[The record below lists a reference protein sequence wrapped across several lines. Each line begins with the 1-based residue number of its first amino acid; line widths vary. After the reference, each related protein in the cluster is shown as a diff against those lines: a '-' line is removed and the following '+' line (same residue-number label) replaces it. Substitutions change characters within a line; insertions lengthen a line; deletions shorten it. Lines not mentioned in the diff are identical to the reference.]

1 MKKVKYNSNT
11 KIYYDNK
18 SIELAKKW
26 IKNLNDNNKK
36 LWDKIKNKDNKYVE
50 LLNKYNNIKVM
61 YDKALENFEILNMRI
76 DNFEKSTDKS
86 EVVINEMILEL

>member
-1 MKKVKYNSNT
+1 MKKVKYNSKT
-11 KIYYDNK
+11 KMYYDNK

-86 EVVINEMILEL
+86 EVVIDEMILEL

>member
-50 LLNKYNNIKVM
+50 LLNKYNNTKVI
-61 YDKALENFEILNMRI
+61 YNKALENFEILNMRI